1 MKLSKEQMDYL
12 EQMTM
17 LRVPEEH
24 RAKMMEDIGK
34 IVEYIETL
42 KFENDDEEDEDIVV
56 SEEQL
61 RDDEVKEEYTKE
73 DVIVN
78 APEEKDG
85 TFVVP
90 KTISK

>member
-61 RDDEVKEEYTKE
+61 RDDEVK
-73 DVIVN
+73 
-78 APEEKDG
+78 
-85 TFVVP
+85 
-90 KTISK
+90 

>member
-61 RDDEVKEEYTKE
+61 RDDEVTEEYTKE
-73 DVIVN
+73 DVIAN